1 MLNGRKYD
9 GTGVSVAVNDDGF
22 VGPHIDFSGRLEQSD
37 VANDFT
43 GDHGDMV
50 AGILGGAG
58 NLNPM
63 YEGMAKGAKMHIR
76 QYSGSLPGSVQL
88 HQDSGVVLF
97 FFFLQ

>member
-1 MLNGRKYD
+1 M
-9 GTGVSVAVNDDGF
+9 
-22 VGPHIDFSGRLEQSD
+22 
-37 VANDFT
+37 ANDFT

-76 QYSGSLPGSVQL
+76 QYSGSLRAQFNYTKTVGLSY
-88 HQDSGVVLF
+88 
-97 FFFLQ
+97 FLLLTVMAVTLGIHL

>member
-1 MLNGRKYD
+1 M
-9 GTGVSVAVNDDGF
+9 AINDDGY
-22 VGPHIDFSGRLEQSD
+22 VGPHIDFAGRLEQSD

-76 QYSGSLPGSVQL
+76 QYNGSLPGSVQL
-88 HQDSGVVLF
+88 HLSLIHI
-97 FFFLQ
+97 